1 MKKVFISMP
10 MNGLTEEEIKE
21 KLKEAQKIVRE
32 ITQLG
37 NLEFIDSYIEESAPF
52 GTSSLWYLGESI
64 KRLSEANIAYFCPG
78 WKTARGCVIE
88 HECAS
93 KYGIRIIEDV
103 L

>member
-10 MNGLTEEEIKE
+10 MNGLTEAEIKE
-21 KLKEAQKIVRE
+21 RLSQAQQTVKN

-37 NLEFIDSYIEESAPF
+37 NLEFIDSYIEEAGPF
-52 GTSSLWYLGESI
+52 GTSALWYLGESI

-78 WKTARGCVIE
+78 WKDARGCVIE

-93 KYGIRIIEDV
+93 KYGIRIIECDE
-103 L
+103 